1 MADTSVNIQIKTS
14 GQQKLDQLYKSFQK
28 TDDKLKGLTSTL
40 NTKLQS
46 SLRNAGTAA
55 QGFGRQFKAVM
66 LKAEQQVARFQ
77 RKTKGLGGAL
87 ASAGAGLALGR
98 SVSGGADLV
107 QTQIRIKAL
116 SEEYG
121 EFDRIQKL
129 VTKNA
134 ETFNQSQREATNNFA
149 DAYARLRPL
158 GVELEQI
165 QTVYEGFN
173 AVALASGTSAQA
185 ASGAFLQLSQ
195 ALGSGRLQGDEFR
208 SIAEQ
213 VPGILKLVADEMG
226 VTVGA
231 LKKLGSDGKITAD
244 VLINSL
250 AKGFELNKD
259 KIQQIINQSPAQ
271 KFKAFGDSVSDL
283 SDAMGTEL
291 LPVITP
297 AVDGLTGMVGVFGR
311 LPGPIK
317 TVTAL
322 MFGLAGGITAV
333 SGALNLFGV
342 SLTKS
347 GMLKFLALGGK
358 IALVAAP
365 LVAVAVAMEDAAKS
379 KKKLDDALASN
390 SLNEVEDEL
399 KRATTAQK
407 QLKSAFESTKDAPY
421 YKGQIAD
428 VKRLEDELTEATTQ
442 VEELTRRRQLIIDL
456 KINVPFPNFDKMG
469 SGFSDELAKELA
481 ELGYAYTPGE
491 EVKPL
496 KKKGGG
502 GGSGT
507 GISGSNEMA
516 RFYEEQQQNL
526 KASEELLGNAQGQL
540 ALLNSRNELERI
552 NTQFTI
558 DSSNALMKY
567 QELMEGNNDEQTK
580 LNLLKARSLE
590 LDSLAIQRSKDL
602 KSIFEDQAQSEF
614 NDFFKQQ
621 PEYAGLFNDELTETE
636 KLLQSSYNI
645 VSGSLQSGIEGLI
658 KGTQSWS
665 DVLSDIA
672 GQLGSMFLQAGFSA
686 LGGALKIPGFADGG
700 RPPMG
705 QVSVV
710 GERGPE
716 LFVPDTAGT
725 VISNER
731 SVAALNTYNAG
742 NTTAVAAPPPTPTFK
757 LETQVIN
764 GVEYATVDQVR
775 EMGVIATRNGAKQGQ
790 ARTMNTLKNSRS
802 QRSKLGM

>member
-1 MADTSVNIQIKTS
+1 M
-14 GQQKLDQLYKSFQK
+14 
-28 TDDKLKGLTSTL
+28 
-40 NTKLQS
+40 
-46 SLRNAGTAA
+46 
-55 QGFGRQFKAVM
+55 
-66 LKAEQQVARFQ
+66 
-77 RKTKGLGGAL
+77 
-87 ASAGAGLALGR
+87 
-98 SVSGGADLV
+98 
-107 QTQIRIKAL
+107 
-116 SEEYG
+116 
-121 EFDRIQKL
+121 
-129 VTKNA
+129 
-134 ETFNQSQREATNNFA
+134 
-149 DAYARLRPL
+149 
-158 GVELEQI
+158 
-165 QTVYEGFN
+165 
-173 AVALASGTSAQA
+173 
-185 ASGAFLQLSQ
+185 
-195 ALGSGRLQGDEFR
+195 
-208 SIAEQ
+208 
-213 VPGILKLVADEMG
+213 
-226 VTVGA
+226 
-231 LKKLGSDGKITAD
+231 
-244 VLINSL
+244 
-250 AKGFELNKD
+250 
-259 KIQQIINQSPAQ
+259 
-271 KFKAFGDSVSDL
+271 
-283 SDAMGTEL
+283 
-291 LPVITP
+291 
-297 AVDGLTGMVGVFGR
+297 
-311 LPGPIK
+311 
-317 TVTAL
+317 
-322 MFGLAGGITAV
+322 
-333 SGALNLFGV
+333 
-342 SLTKS
+342 
-347 GMLKFLALGGK
+347 
-358 IALVAAP
+358 
-365 LVAVAVAMEDAAKS
+365 
-379 KKKLDDALASN
+379 ASN

-407 QLKSAFESTKDAPY
+407 QLKSAFESTQNAPY

-731 SVAALNTYNAG
+731 SVAALNTIDS
-742 NTTAVAAPPPTPTFK
+742 VK
-757 LETQVIN
+757 
-764 GVEYATVDQVR
+764 
-775 EMGVIATRNGAKQGQ
+775 
-790 ARTMNTLKNSRS
+790 TLFVKY
-802 QRSKLGM
+802 KIFI

>member
-134 ETFNQSQREATNNFA
+134 ETFNQSQREASSNFA

-379 KKKLDDALASN
+379 KKKLDDAWL
-390 SLNEVEDEL
+390 
-399 KRATTAQK
+399 
-407 QLKSAFESTKDAPY
+407 
-421 YKGQIAD
+421 
-428 VKRLEDELTEATTQ
+428 LTH
-442 VEELTRRRQLIIDL
+442 
-456 KINVPFPNFDKMG
+456 
-469 SGFSDELAKELA
+469 
-481 ELGYAYTPGE
+481 
-491 EVKPL
+491 
-496 KKKGGG
+496 
-502 GGSGT
+502 
-507 GISGSNEMA
+507 
-516 RFYEEQQQNL
+516 
-526 KASEELLGNAQGQL
+526 
-540 ALLNSRNELERI
+540 
-552 NTQFTI
+552 
-558 DSSNALMKY
+558 
-567 QELMEGNNDEQTK
+567 
-580 LNLLKARSLE
+580 
-590 LDSLAIQRSKDL
+590 
-602 KSIFEDQAQSEF
+602 
-614 NDFFKQQ
+614 
-621 PEYAGLFNDELTETE
+621 
-636 KLLQSSYNI
+636 
-645 VSGSLQSGIEGLI
+645 
-658 KGTQSWS
+658 
-665 DVLSDIA
+665 
-672 GQLGSMFLQAGFSA
+672 
-686 LGGALKIPGFADGG
+686 
-700 RPPMG
+700 
-705 QVSVV
+705 
-710 GERGPE
+710 
-716 LFVPDTAGT
+716 
-725 VISNER
+725 
-731 SVAALNTYNAG
+731 
-742 NTTAVAAPPPTPTFK
+742 
-757 LETQVIN
+757 
-764 GVEYATVDQVR
+764 
-775 EMGVIATRNGAKQGQ
+775 
-790 ARTMNTLKNSRS
+790 
-802 QRSKLGM
+802 